1 MYNLETLLKIKEL
14 GLSVRYYLLLKL
26 VEDNALFNFRE
37 EYLDILVD
45 CKTQGLL
52 TNTEE
57 LTTKGYEILKEIEGK
72 NDTKSINYP
81 LLHKKLQDELFR
93 LTGERQYRVDGK
105 YSFFPNLK
113 DFTDKT
119 KKVVLKY
126 KLKDYNKIETILLN
140 HIRKAVKANF
150 KYIPLLGYYISKD
163 GKSMLVDDYENY
175 DGKEN
180 TTIQANHN
188 TSTPINTFDI

>member
-1 MYNLETLLKIKEL
+1 MKLE
-14 GLSVRYYLLLKL
+14 
-26 VEDNALFNFRE
+26 
-37 EYLDILVD
+37 
-45 CKTQGLL
+45 GLL

-57 LTTKGYEILKEIEGK
+57 LTTKSYEILKEIEGK
-72 NDTKSINYP
+72 NDTKGINYP
-81 LLHKKLQDELFR
+81 LLHKKLQDELFK

-113 DFTDKT
+113 DFTDKL

-163 GKSMLVDDYENY
+163 SKSMLVDDYENFIEGQEDLIKEQNKSF
-175 DGKEN
+175 DG
-180 TTIQANHN
+180 
-188 TSTPINTFDI
+188 INI

>member
-72 NDTKSINYP
+72 NDTKGINYP

-113 DFTDKT
+113 DFTDKL

-163 GKSMLVDDYENY
+163 SKSMLVDDYENFIEGQEDLIKEQNKSF
-175 DGKEN
+175 DG
-180 TTIQANHN
+180 
-188 TSTPINTFDI
+188 INI

>member
-14 GLSVRYYLLLKL
+14 GLSVRYYFLLKL

-72 NDTKSINYP
+72 NDTKGINYP
-81 LLHKKLQDELFR
+81 LLHKKLQDELFK

-163 GKSMLVDDYENY
+163 GKSMLVDDYENFIEGQEDLIKEQNKSF
-175 DGKEN
+175 DG
-180 TTIQANHN
+180 
-188 TSTPINTFDI
+188 INI

>member
-37 EYLDILVD
+37 EYLDIIVD
-45 CKTQGLL
+45 CKTQGFL

-57 LTTKGYEILKEIEGK
+57 LTTKSYEILKEIEGK
-72 NDTKSINYP
+72 NDTKGINYP

-113 DFTDKT
+113 DFTDKL

-163 GKSMLVDDYENY
+163 SKSMLVDDYENFIEGQEDLIKEQNKSF
-175 DGKEN
+175 DG
-180 TTIQANHN
+180 
-188 TSTPINTFDI
+188 INI